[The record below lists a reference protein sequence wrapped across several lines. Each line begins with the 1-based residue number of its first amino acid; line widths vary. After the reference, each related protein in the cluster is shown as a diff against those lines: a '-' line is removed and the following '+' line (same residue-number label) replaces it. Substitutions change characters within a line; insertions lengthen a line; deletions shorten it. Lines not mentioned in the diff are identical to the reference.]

1 MKRRIITL
9 LLLAVTLV
17 GIGMR
22 FYPNIADWWNRSH
35 QSRAVANYVDA
46 VAQLDRSEYEAMLRA
61 AEDYNARLL
70 ESGVLWHMTQ
80 EQEAEYRAL
89 LDATGLG
96 VMAYLDIPKINVTLP
111 IYHGTSNDVLQV
123 AVGHLAGTSLPVGG
137 QGTHC
142 SVSGHR
148 GLPSARLFTDL
159 GQLTTGDRFTVTV
172 LDRTLTYEVDQIRIV
187 LPNELDELKIDPEQD
202 YVTLITCTPYGV
214 NSHRMLVRGH
224 RVENKPGEVV
234 ILAEAVLISSR
245 VVAFVLAMPLLLL
258 LFVWMMVDTGRK
270 IRYKEI
276 MRTAAKRLRAR
287 KARRAAWSGEAAAP
301 DAEASENQNAQTE
314 GEDTHAK

>member
-61 AEDYNARLL
+61 TEDYNARLL

-159 GQLTTGDRFTVTV
+159 GQLTTGDR
-172 LDRTLTYEVDQIRIV
+172 LR
-187 LPNELDELKIDPEQD
+187 
-202 YVTLITCTPYGV
+202 
-214 NSHRMLVRGH
+214 
-224 RVENKPGEVV
+224 
-234 ILAEAVLISSR
+234 
-245 VVAFVLAMPLLLL
+245 LLC
-258 LFVWMMVDTGRK
+258 W
-270 IRYKEI
+270 
-276 MRTAAKRLRAR
+276 TAR
-287 KARRAAWSGEAAAP
+287 
-301 DAEASENQNAQTE
+301 
-314 GEDTHAK
+314 